1 MAWSHGQVA
10 PPPLDAPCSLLA
22 SRFLTLSCSSTS
34 GISQL
39 ISANVHPGSLC
50 AGLRGGSGEQRGQ
63 AVALQAVPV
72 SLGTLTQ
79 PKS

>member
-39 ISANVHPGSLC
+39 ISANMGPCVQGSEE
-50 AGLRGGSGEQRGQ
+50 AQGSREARPWPCRPSLFPWGQ
-63 AVALQAVPV
+63 
-72 SLGTLTQ
+72 
-79 PKS
+79 